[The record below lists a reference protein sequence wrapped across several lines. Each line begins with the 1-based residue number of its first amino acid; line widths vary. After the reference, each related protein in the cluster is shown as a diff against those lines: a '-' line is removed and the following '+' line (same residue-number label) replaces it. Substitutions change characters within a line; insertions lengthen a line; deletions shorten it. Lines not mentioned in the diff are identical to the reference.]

1 MKHVKTGGKRGKFN
15 LLVASRGAQAAMMTL
30 QPGRASDEESSNEHP
45 RSEQWLYVVEGRGEV
60 RVGKT
65 KKALRTVK
73 FAKHSLLIIEK
84 GELHQVKNT
93 GRKPLITFN
102 LYVPPAYDA
111 ESEPLGTVARAIA
124 AIAPTKFRGTSR

>member
-1 MKHVKTGGKRGKFN
+1 MKHIKTGSKRGKFN

-30 QPGRASDEESSNEHP
+30 QPGATSDDEPSNEHSA
-45 RSEQWLYVVEGRGEV
+45 SEQWIYVVESRGEV

-73 FAKHSLLIIEK
+73 FAKHSLLVIEK

-93 GRKPLITFN
+93 GPKPLITFN

-111 ESEPLGTVARAIA
+111 EGEPLGRVARAIA
-124 AIAPTKFRGTSR
+124 AIAPTKFKGTSR